1 MTIILSAA
9 FNFCWKGVDDALL
22 ASEDKSVKAKLD
34 MLFLRVFGQD
44 L

>member
-9 FNFCWKGVDDALL
+9 FNFCWNGVDDALL
-22 ASEDKSVKAKLD
+22 ASENKSVKAKLY
-34 MLFLRVFGQD
+34 MLLLWVFGQD